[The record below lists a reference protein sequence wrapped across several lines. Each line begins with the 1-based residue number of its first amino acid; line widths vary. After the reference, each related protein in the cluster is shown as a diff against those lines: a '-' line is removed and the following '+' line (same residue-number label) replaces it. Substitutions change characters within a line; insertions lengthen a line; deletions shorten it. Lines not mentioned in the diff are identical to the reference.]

1 MNTCIISGRF
11 PITQFESPTNH
22 KLYADIQGYSYIH
35 CNWPTT
41 SKNNYFNKIIYV
53 LNYIEFYDY
62 IVWIDDDAFYF
73 NLDNDIMDYAPK
85 GDSFISFCK
94 SPSFKELK
102 TLFNSGHF
110 IVQCNSLSKQFFKD
124 VLKTDLNRVK
134 AWWKDELGFFSN
146 GDQDA
151 MVYLLL
157 ESEQYKNK
165 MDLYDYQHFNSRYE
179 NLFTQDVH
187 KPFVLHFTGRGPT
200 KQANLKAVQS
210 HFNLH
215 PSLVE
220 NSVLKNYNIKIQD
233 DYKVAKQKSSLKTK
247 LLKVKDRLKK

>member
-1 MNTCIISGRF
+1 MSVCIVSGRYPETHF
-11 PITQFESPTNH
+11 KSYINH
-22 KLYADIQGYSYIH
+22 KIYADQHGYTYIH

-41 SKNNYFNKIIYV
+41 NSNTYYNKVTYV
-53 LNYIEFYDY
+53 LSYLDHYDY
-62 IVWIDDDAFYF
+62 IVWIDDDAFFYD
-73 NLDNDIMDYAPK
+73 LKKDIMEYAPK

-94 SPSFKELK
+94 SPTFKDIK
-102 TLFNSGHF
+102 TVLSSGQF
-110 IVQCNSLSKQFFKD
+110 VVKSSELSKQFFKA
-124 VLKTDLNRVK
+124 VLATDLNKVK

-157 ESEQYKNK
+157 ESEKYKSK

-179 NLFTQDVH
+179 NLFIEDVH

-220 NSVLKNYNIKIQD
+220 NSILKNYNIKIQD
-233 DYKVAKQKSSLKTK
+233 DYLVAKQKRSLKTK